1 VIAQANSVSAVHAAD
16 RARFAQKAGTDAVAV
31 AVPRQFGVGEQDLVR
46 YFHRVKSE
54 IDVPLLLQ
62 DFNPG
67 GPTVSSQFI
76 VDLHKMHPHL
86 RWIKLEEPMMAARVS
101 AIIDATAGNVGVL
114 EGWGGMYMLELL
126 SAGICGV
133 MPGLGPADLL
143 ARVFRSARRGE
154 KQEAYEVFQGV
165 LPQIVFSLQ
174 SMELYHHAEKRLLAA
189 RGIMAGCAV
198 RDLRLTLHPLERNTS
213 IF

>member
-1 VIAQANSVSAVHAAD
+1 
-16 RARFAQKAGTDAVAV
+16 
-31 AVPRQFGVGEQDLVR
+31 
-46 YFHRVKSE
+46 
-54 IDVPLLLQ
+54 LLQ

-76 VDLHKMHPHL
+76 ADLHNMHPHF
-86 RWIKLEEPMMAARVS
+86 RWLKLEEPMMAARVS

-143 ARVFRSARRGE
+143 ARAFRSARRGA

-189 RGIMAGCAV
+189 RGIMDGCAV
-198 RDLRLTLHPLERNTS
+198 RDLRLTLHPLDAEHIDFLNGNILALLDRLTMPRCPVRVPAAQAD
-213 IF
+213 